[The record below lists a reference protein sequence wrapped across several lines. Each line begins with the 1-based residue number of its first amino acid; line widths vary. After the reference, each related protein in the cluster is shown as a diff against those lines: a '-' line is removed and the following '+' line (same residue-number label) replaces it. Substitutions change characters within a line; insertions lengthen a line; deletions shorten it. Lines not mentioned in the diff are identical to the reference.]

1 MFAKNVIINTIKKIK
16 ANPDK
21 SKDIIVNMLKDRTT
35 YGDSPLHYALRYGQK
50 DVIKRILMLMSFVK
64 TKSEEL
70 VNIQNS
76 SGKVSFVYN
85 IYLVLIITRII
96 F

>member
-1 MFAKNVIINTIKKIK
+1 MFAKNVIIDTIKRIK

-50 DVIKRILMLMSFVK
+50 DVIKRILMLISFVK
-64 TKSEEL
+64 TNAEEL

-76 SGKVSFVYN
+76 SGKVSFFDALSI
-85 IYLVLIITRII
+85 IYIS